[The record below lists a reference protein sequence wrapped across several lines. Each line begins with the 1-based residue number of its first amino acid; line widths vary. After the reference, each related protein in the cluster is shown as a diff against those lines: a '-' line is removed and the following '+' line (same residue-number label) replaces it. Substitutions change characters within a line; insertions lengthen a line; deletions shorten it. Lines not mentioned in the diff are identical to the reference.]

1 MEMEKNEGV
10 KGGGKNF
17 FGDKKNWGKIFFEKK
32 IGGKKIWG
40 KMWGVSIIYDII
52 ASSIFAPREPSSI
65 ISESFIVI
73 RSAVFEKPAT
83 CRRFNVSVRIIITRS
98 IFIHNSLGFSR
109 RHQIFSFGG
118 SPPLADESD
127 EVLLPSYWILISYRT
142 WSETFAN
149 VGCQFPIFRFVMGLS
164 QN

>member
-1 MEMEKNEGV
+1 M
-10 KGGGKNF
+10 GKKF
-17 FGDKKNWGKIFFEKK
+17 FGDKKNWGKIFLEKK
-32 IGGKKIWG
+32 IAGKKIWG
-40 KMWGVSIIYDII
+40 KMWGVPIIYDII

-83 CRRFNVSVRIIITRS
+83 FRRFNVSVRIIITRS
-98 IFIHNSLGFSR
+98 IYRHNSLGFSR

-127 EVLLPSYWILISYRT
+127 EVLLPSYWILI
-142 WSETFAN
+142 N
-149 VGCQFPIFRFVMGLS
+149 
-164 QN
+164 